1 MTVQEYNDQLQ
12 HLIHL
17 DPDHHLIERLKTGYT
32 ITNETRLEHAL
43 ASLPPPPMPEARR
56 SSDAILDRFYSQ
68 LNKEFTL
75 RAQLSNSFHKLVH
88 WNDDGLA
95 TITRIDDSKNI
106 AVQIAGVQER
116 IDDLLTR
123 KATYEQTKQLVPSK
137 LDAETFVVPADG
149 FELLKKLNSVRSNKS
164 RSEKTLEKLS
174 KSKQPDKW
182 LKASENV
189 QRLTTELKLISDE
202 VERRN
207 NR

>member
-17 DPDHHLIERLKTGYT
+17 DPDHKVIERLKTGWSL
-32 ITNETRLEHAL
+32 TNETRLEHAL
-43 ASLPPPPMPEARR
+43 ASLPPPPMPESRR
-56 SSDAILDRFYSQ
+56 SSDAIVDRFYSQ

-106 AVQIAGVQER
+106 TVQIAGVQER

-137 LDAETFVVPADG
+137 LDAETFVLPSDG
-149 FELLKKLNSVRSNKS
+149 IELIKKQNSVRANLS
-164 RSEKTLEKLS
+164 RAKATLKKLS

-182 LKASENV
+182 LIASENV
-189 QRLTTELKLISDE
+189 QRLSTELKLITDE

>member
-17 DPDHHLIERLKTGYT
+17 DPDHHLIERLKTGYS

-56 SSDAILDRFYSQ
+56 SSDGILDRFYSQ

-75 RAQLSNSFHKLVH
+75 RAQLSNSFHKLIH

-95 TITRIDDSKNI
+95 TITRIDDSNNI